1 MMKRISSKITLVVVI
16 NILLAAIVIGG
27 FSAYTLYNVNEENI
41 SNLEKNLLYD
51 YDLNIKNATDSLVSS
66 LNSVKEQI
74 KNGNLTKVEG
84 EKIAADIIRN
94 AKYGDG
100 GYFWAD
106 TIDGVNVVLLGNKE
120 VEGTSRLALEDK
132 KGTKIIEEFIK
143 ISKDKGEG
151 YLDYYFPKPGE
162 TEALQKRGYIKYDK
176 DFNWIIGTGNYVDD
190 IEKKISEER
199 KVAKKELSK
208 DITIMIGVTLL
219 IISLAIIASIF
230 ISKTITKP
238 LQKITSLV
246 NRTSDLDISE
256 DNEFN
261 EIKNYKDETGEIGR
275 AVINLRGNLRQIIVT
290 LKDNALILSNSSEEM
305 KDITDSGYETING
318 VNSALG
324 DFAKG
329 AQAQA
334 NDAQTGSEK
343 LSDLAEEIEQGVT
356 GAERLKT
363 YTDEV
368 IDNNNEG
375 LKLVSELNNKFEEA
389 INTTNDLG
397 NNVLRLSDKSAL
409 IGNIVNTIQD
419 IAGQTNL
426 LALNAAIEA
435 ARAGE
440 AGRGFA
446 VVADEIRK
454 LAEQTSKSTEQI
466 TNIIGEILRE
476 IENTNSNMSVSQ
488 SAVNTA
494 SGVMGEVLKAFD
506 SIDKSMNSTV
516 TQLSGLVNNID
527 SIAAS
532 KEIVVTSIEGISAIT
547 EENAAT
553 AEEISATMD
562 NQMRFMEVIKTNSG
576 ELMNIAE
583 KLNSIITKFKI

>member
-1 MMKRISSKITLVVVI
+1 MRRISSKITLVVVI
-16 NILLAAIVIGG
+16 NILLAAIIIGG
-27 FSAYTLYNVNEENI
+27 FSTYTLKNVSNERI
-41 SNLEKNLLYD
+41 LHLEEKLKKD
-51 YDLNIKNATDSLVSS
+51 YDLNIKNSTDSLVTS
-66 LNSVKEQI
+66 LSSVKEQMS
-74 KNGNLTKVEG
+74 KGQLTKDQG
-84 EKIAADIIRN
+84 EKLAADIIRN

-100 GYFWAD
+100 GYFFAD
-106 TIDGVNVVLLGNKE
+106 TIEGKNVVLLGNKE

-143 ISKDKGEG
+143 ISKSTGEG
-151 YLDYYFPKPGE
+151 YLDYYFPKAGE

-176 DFNWIIGTGNYVDD
+176 DFQWMIGTGNYVDD
-190 IEKKISEER
+190 IEKQIASEREFAEKEIRSKIF
-199 KVAKKELSK
+199 V
-208 DITIMIGVTLL
+208 TIGVTLL
-219 IISLAIIASIF
+219 IIVIAVGGSYY

-238 LQKITSLV
+238 LQKITELV
-246 NRTSDLDISE
+246 NKTSDFDVSE
-256 DNEFN
+256 NSEFN
-261 EIKNYKDETGEIGR
+261 EIINYKDETGEIGR
-275 AVINLRGNLRQIIVT
+275 AVFNLRKNLRDIITT
-290 LKDNALILSNSSEEM
+290 LKENSTFLSNSSEEM
-305 KDITDSGYETING
+305 RDVTNSGYETING

-334 NDAQTGSEK
+334 SDAQTGAEK
-343 LSDLAEEIEQGVT
+343 LGDLAEEIEQGVA
-356 GAERLKT
+356 GAESLKQ

-368 IDNNNEG
+368 ISNNNEG
-375 LKLVSELNNKFEEA
+375 LKLVSELNIKFEEA
-389 INTTNDLG
+389 IVTTQDLG
-397 NNVLRLSDKSAL
+397 NNVLRLSDKSEL
-409 IGNIVNTIQD
+409 IGNIVSTIQN

-454 LAEQTSKSTEQI
+454 LAEQTSNSTEQI

-476 IENTNSNMSVSQ
+476 IENTNSNMNVSQ
-488 SAVNTA
+488 SAVNGA
-494 SGVMGEVLKAFD
+494 SEVMGDVLKAFD
-506 SIDKSMNSTV
+506 SIDKSMNNTV
-516 TQLSGLVNNID
+516 TQLSGLVNNIE

-532 KEIVVTSIEGISAIT
+532 KDIVVTSIEGISAIT

-562 NQMRFMEVIKTNSG
+562 NQMRFMEVIRTNSG

>member
-41 SNLEKNLLYD
+41 SNLEENLLYD

-343 LSDLAEEIEQGVT
+343 LSDLAEEIEQGVS

-576 ELMNIAE
+576 ELTNIAE